1 MKIAATGAR
10 LFLGLVFITFG
21 LNDWV
26 EIISFGV
33 PHPFIQIM
41 SDAGLFIVVKSLQ
54 VLGGVMLVA
63 NFYVPVALV
72 VLGPIATNIALYGIL
87 VDRSFLVLDII
98 IFALTAFLVVAYWS
112 YFRSIFTRKAEP
124 LHH

>member
-1 MKIAATGAR
+1 MKIAALGAR
-10 LFLGLVFITFG
+10 LFLGLVFIVFG

-33 PHPFIQIM
+33 PNPFIQIM
-41 SDAGLFIVVKSLQ
+41 SDAGLFYVVKALQ
-54 VLGGVMLVA
+54 VLGGVMLLA
-63 NFYVPVALV
+63 NFFVPVALV
-72 VLGPIATNIALYGIL
+72 ILGPIAINIFLYGIL

-98 IFALTAFLVVAYWS
+98 IFGLTAFLVGAYWS
-112 YFRSIFTRKAEP
+112 YFRGIFTMKAEP

>member
-1 MKIAATGAR
+1 MKIAAIAAR
-10 LFLGLVFITFG
+10 LFLGLVFIIFG

-41 SDAGLFIVVKSLQ
+41 SESGLFIVVKALQ
-54 VLGGVMLVA
+54 VLGGAMLLA
-63 NFYVPVALV
+63 NFYVPAALV
-72 VLGPIATNIALYGIL
+72 ILGPISTNIVLYGIL

-98 IFALTAFLVVAYWS
+98 IFALTAFLVGAYWS
-112 YFRSIFTRKAEP
+112 YFKSIFTRKAEP

>member
-1 MKIAATGAR
+1 MKIAAIGAR
-10 LFLGLVFITFG
+10 LFLGLVFIIFG

-41 SDAGLFIVVKSLQ
+41 SDAGLFYVVKALE
-54 VLGGVMLVA
+54 VLGGVMLLA
-63 NFYVPVALV
+63 NFFVPVALV
-72 VLGPIATNIALYGIL
+72 ILGPIATNIVLYGIF
-87 VDRSFLVLDII
+87 VDRSFLALDVI
-98 IFALTAFLVVAYWS
+98 IFGLTAFLVGAYWS
-112 YFRSIFTRKAEP
+112 YFKGIFTKRAEP